1 MTADDSTRR
10 GRRGLAA
17 AFALC
22 ALATATLLAIHPSGS
37 GGSFADLLRAEAR
50 NQLIDGVVHGGF
62 IVTLS
67 VLIVCFVLWSRLLGT
82 ERVAAVV
89 GLVAFCVGCGGL
101 IASMLLDG
109 FAVPAIAVR
118 FAGAASPDDLATART
133 LLIFCGTLIRFLM
146 PLGVLFQTAAM
157 LSWSSILVAGGWP
170 RRAVGV
176 CGSVSAVVLIIAL
189 LVAPAKLT
197 THLLMM
203 SIGLQVI
210 WYLGLAALLT
220 RRTIGD

>member
-1 MTADDSTRR
+1 MTAEDSTCR
-10 GRRGLAA
+10 GHRGLAA

-22 ALATATLLAIHPSGS
+22 ALVTATLLATHPGGS
-37 GGSFADLLRAEAR
+37 GGSFAEQLRAEAR
-50 NQLIDGVVHGGF
+50 NQLIDGAVHGGF

-67 VLIVCFVLWSRLLGT
+67 VLMVCFVLWSRLLGAA
-82 ERVAAVV
+82 RVAVVV

-109 FAVPAIAVR
+109 FASPAIAVR
-118 FAGAASPDDLATART
+118 FAGTDSPDGLATART

-146 PLGVLFQTAAM
+146 PMGVLFQSAAM
-157 LSWSSILVAGGWP
+157 LSWSSTLLTGGWP

-176 CGSVSAVVLIIAL
+176 FGSVSAVVLIIAL

-197 THLLMM
+197 AHLLMTG
-203 SIGLQVI
+203 IGLQAI
-210 WYLGLAALLT
+210 WYLGLAALLA
-220 RRTIGD
+220 RRTAGD

>member
-1 MTADDSTRR
+1 V
-10 GRRGLAA
+10 
-17 AFALC
+17 
-22 ALATATLLAIHPSGS
+22 TATLLAIHPAGS

-82 ERVAAVV
+82 ARVAVVV

-109 FAVPAIAVR
+109 FALPAIAVR
-118 FAGAASPDDLATART
+118 FAGTDSPDDLATART

-146 PLGVLFQTAAM
+146 PMGVLFQAAAM
-157 LSWSSILVAGGWP
+157 LSWSSILLTGGRP

-176 CGSVSAVVLIIAL
+176 FGSISAVVLIIAL

-203 SIGLQVI
+203 AIGVQVI
-210 WYLGLAALLT
+210 WYLSLAALLT